1 MNEPKE
7 IMMNYELELGGMTE
21 WGYIIVMWVCCF
33 VIGCILA
40 IAVDSWQREK
50 G

>member
-1 MNEPKE
+1 MK
-7 IMMNYELELGGMTE
+7 NYELELGGMTE
-21 WGYIIVMWVCCF
+21 WGYIIVMWVCCL

-50 G
+50 SGG